1 MLIVRKFA
9 RDLTAIAGLAIVLF
23 AVIVAI
29 FNQQLAPFPEDAFEV
44 NIMRRL
50 QPPSAEHLFGTD
62 RLGRDVL
69 SRVILGTPTALQVAL
84 TVVACAIM
92 IGVPLG
98 ILSGYVGGWL
108 SEIIMRTTDVFLA
121 VPQLILAIAVAQ
133 LLTPSTESTI
143 IALSLTY
150 WPHFC
155 RTAYAETRRLK
166 SSVFVDALEA
176 FGARSW
182 RIMFMHILPNSTSPI
197 IIRATIGM
205 GFIILTAAVLG
216 FLGIGA
222 PPPAPEWGEA
232 IAESREHLPR
242 AWWLAVFPGLAIF
255 AAVLGFNLLGDGLRD
270 VLDPRLRRSR

>member
-1 MLIVRKFA
+1 MLIVRKFT
-9 RDLTAIAGLAIVLF
+9 RDLTAVAGLAIVVF
-23 AVIVAI
+23 AVAVAI

-50 QPPSAEHLFGTD
+50 QPPSAEHMFGTD

-84 TVVACAIM
+84 TVVACAIL

-98 ILSGYVGGWL
+98 ILSGYFSGWL
-108 SEIIMRTTDVFLA
+108 GEIIMRTTDVFLA

-133 LLTPSTESTI
+133 LLKPSTESTI
-143 IALSLTY
+143 IALSITY

-242 AWWLAVFPGLAIF
+242 AWWLAVFPGFAIF